1 MLLVMS
7 VKSSLAVFLCIAAGI
22 FLGQIEVSAIIALG
36 IYIAGTVSEILKTE
50 RKEESNDKSYL

>member
-1 MLLVMS
+1 MS

-22 FLGQIEVSAIIALG
+22 FSGQIEVSAIIALG